1 MVLNINTT
9 TSWSTNCLE
18 IKNKKDMTKTKWT
31 TIAVDKELKPLLEI
45 VMLKMA
51 KKMTYNEIIRALATE
66 YINNQ
71 NQNEL

>member
-1 MVLNINTT
+1 
-9 TSWSTNCLE
+9 
-18 IKNKKDMTKTKWT
+18 MTKTKWT